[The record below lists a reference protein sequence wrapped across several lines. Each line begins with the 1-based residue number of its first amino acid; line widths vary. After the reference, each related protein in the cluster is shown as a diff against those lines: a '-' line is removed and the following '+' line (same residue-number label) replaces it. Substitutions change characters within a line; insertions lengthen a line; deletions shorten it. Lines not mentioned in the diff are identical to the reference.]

1 MYAYI
6 LLSTW
11 VPFPNKVSCF
21 VSTCVSSDNSFPSV
35 RQEPGFG
42 PWKGSPFLQQ
52 METLVGL
59 FFTET
64 HILTARGTQ
73 GPACLP
79 MDQTQQ
85 LQLGPFCL
93 WSPLDTDN
101 WPECQGFPFL
111 QQMDLEI
118 IMLNEL
124 SQKEKDKAS
133 NITYMWNLK
142 YDTNEFI
149 YEIETE
155 S

>member
-1 MYAYI
+1 
-6 LLSTW
+6 
-11 VPFPNKVSCF
+11 
-21 VSTCVSSDNSFPSV
+21 
-35 RQEPGFG
+35 
-42 PWKGSPFLQQ
+42 

-59 FFTET
+59 FFAET
-64 HILTARGTQ
+64 DILTTWGTQ
-73 GPACLP
+73 EPACLP
-79 MDQTQQ
+79 MDQTQWP
-85 LQLGPFCL
+85 QLGTFFP

-149 YEIETE
+149 YQTETD
-155 S
+155 SQT